1 MLKKTF
7 LLRQIYDFTLICK
20 EENITLS
27 LVLYKKESCFK
38 LKMNTI
44 NPYNKPISP
53 IHKKALEIFTLSS
66 QISKY
71 LIYDL
76 APLQSNGFEDPSIY
90 FTGDIVQQS
99 NSLAPQIMQAESKL
113 FSEERHQH
121 VLSLSHLTNVLYKNC
136 ERLERVN
143 SNGKEFLPLLRKEL
157 KKFKKLQHI
166 WMLTL

>member
-1 MLKKTF
+1 M
-7 LLRQIYDFTLICK
+7 
-20 EENITLS
+20 NVIT
-27 LVLYKKESCFK
+27 
-38 LKMNTI
+38 NH
-44 NPYNKPISP
+44 NKPLSP

-66 QISKY
+66 QISRY
-71 LIYDL
+71 LVHDL
-76 APLQSNGFEDPSIY
+76 APLRSNGFEDPNIY

-99 NSLAPQIMQAESKL
+99 NSLVPEIVQAESKV

-121 VLSLSHLTNVLYKNC
+121 ILSLSHLTNVLYKNC

-143 SNGKEFLPLLRKEL
+143 SNGKEFLPILRNEL